1 MLPAGSL
8 LSSAPLGPSRPL
20 ARALAVTD
28 AFRTLD
34 TPLFD
39 VRVVPEPTAAV
50 RAVADDVAR
59 VLSVKHRRE
68 EGVLLGLATG
78 ATMVPLYDELARRHA
93 AGELSFG
100 RVRAALLD
108 EYRGL
113 EAGHPERFARWIER
127 ALIARVDLPPE
138 QVELPPADAPGPE
151 LEAACAAFDRRLRA
165 LGGVDLQLL
174 GLGRNGHVAFNEPG
188 SPSDSRT
195 RLVRLSPTTREA
207 NARAFGT
214 IDAMPTAAVTQ
225 GLATIREARSLRLLV
240 FGAGKREA
248 LARLVAVTDFDPDL
262 PVSAL
267 AGHHDLVVWCDEEA
281 AG

>member
-1 MLPAGSL
+1 MLPARSL
-8 LSSAPLGPSRPL
+8 LSSARPSRGTGPL
-20 ARALAVTD
+20 TLTTS
-28 AFRTLD
+28 FRTLD

-39 VRVVPEPTAAV
+39 VRVVPEPAAAV
-50 RAVADDVAR
+50 AAVADDVAR
-59 VLSVKHRRE
+59 VLGAKHRRE

-78 ATMVPLYDELARRHA
+78 ATMRPLYDELARRHA
-93 AGELSFG
+93 DGDLSFG

-113 EAGHPERFARWIER
+113 EPGHPGRFDQWIER
-127 ALIARVDLPPE
+127 ELARRVDLPPE
-138 QVELPPADAPGPE
+138 QIEHPPADVPGPE
-151 LEAACAAFDRRLRA
+151 LEAACSAYDRRLRA

-195 RLVRLSPTTREA
+195 RLVRLTPTTREA
-207 NARAFGT
+207 NAPAFGSL
-214 IDAMPTAAVTQ
+214 DAMPTAAVTQ
-225 GLATIREARSLRLLV
+225 GLATIREARALRLLV
-240 FGAGKREA
+240 FGSSKREA